1 MDQDQFEVVPPV
13 CLPFGSLE
21 SRPVRELS
29 PDRSRPPI
37 PDPALPPTYL
47 ACPTPVVEAP
57 IETVRQLLTNFAGW
71 GDFYD
76 VRVLSVEPPG
86 PAVVGQ
92 RMRGES
98 GPRWLRLG
106 ICFEHTLVDN
116 THHKLE
122 FEGRL
127 PLGLTVHESLD
138 CVPLDSQRCRVNY
151 HCHFGF
157 PDTWRGQVATSGVG
171 PRDRRRTG

>member
-1 MDQDQFEVVPPV
+1 M
-13 CLPFGSLE
+13 
-21 SRPVRELS
+21 
-29 PDRSRPPI
+29 
-37 PDPALPPTYL
+37 PPTYL
-47 ACPTPVVEAP
+47 ACPTAVVEAP
-57 IETVRQLLTNFAGW
+57 IETVWQLLTNSAGW

-98 GPRWLRLG
+98 GPRWLHLE

-116 THHKLE
+116 TQHKLE

-138 CVPLDSQRCRVNY
+138 CVSLDPKRSRVNY

-157 PDTWRGQVATSGVG
+157 PDNWRGKLLRVVLGRALADG
-171 PRDRRRTG
+171 PADSLARLKRGAEARAAARLSDSLKR

>member
-1 MDQDQFEVVPPV
+1 MPP
-13 CLPFGSLE
+13 S
-21 SRPVRELS
+21 
-29 PDRSRPPI
+29 
-37 PDPALPPTYL
+37 YL
-47 ACPTPVVEAP
+47 VCPTAVVEAP
-57 IETVRQLLTNFAGW
+57 VETVWQLLTYFAGW

-116 THHKLE
+116 AHHKLE

-157 PDTWRGQVATSGVG
+157 PDTWRGKLLRVVLGRAIADG
-171 PRDRRRTG
+171 PADSLARLKRAAEARAKDGLSDSQSDNLRRDG